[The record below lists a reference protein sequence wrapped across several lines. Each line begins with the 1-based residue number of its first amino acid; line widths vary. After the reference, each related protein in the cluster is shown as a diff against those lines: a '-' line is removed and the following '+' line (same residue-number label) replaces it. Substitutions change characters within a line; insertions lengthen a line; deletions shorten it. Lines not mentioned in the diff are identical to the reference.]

1 MGWEAHL
8 DPFDNC
14 SSLVLRQ
21 FENRAKVRLEVAT
34 RVHPGDIVE
43 DGRHERMADRTAER
57 VCDCDE
63 RDDGGYVFGKHP
75 DAVEGHWKGAE
86 LGDEK
91 PSESRAGMLRT
102 TNKAQA

>member
-21 FENRAKVRLEVAT
+21 FENRAKVRLEVAAGIHASN
-34 RVHPGDIVE
+34 VVE
-43 DGRHERMADRTAER
+43 DGRHEGMANSAAEG

-63 RDDGGYVFGKHP
+63 RDYGGYVLGKHP
-75 DAVEGHWKGAE
+75 DAVEGDWKRAE
-86 LGDEK
+86 LGGER